1 MSTEKKSNW
10 AILIIA
16 GIWQLVVYALVIGG
30 IFVDIYQWLGVP
42 WNTVGIRHNI
52 IPTTIGWVLLEL
64 PLIVVG
70 GFIGW
75 WQRRRKPEATRD

>member
-1 MSTEKKSNW
+1 MSTEKKSNR

-30 IFVDIYQWLGVP
+30 IFGSIYEWLGVP
-42 WNTVGIRHNI
+42 WNTYGIRNNI
-52 IPTTIGWVLLEL
+52 IPTTIGWVLLEM
-64 PLIVVG
+64 PLILVA

-75 WQRRRKPEATRD
+75 WQRRRKPETIKG